1 MRARLADKFDKRLP
15 GYGLTA
21 GEVAE
26 QTQKGLSCSLTSSLR
41 GFLPF
46 ASYFGTVAN
55 GPTGADS
62 NHVSKELEIGLGA
75 GAAMGSQMG
84 DRLVVD
90 VVIAQAQQHQGS
102 ALA

>member
-1 MRARLADKFDKRLP
+1 MLLVRVAPVGLP

-46 ASYFGTVAN
+46 ASYLGTVAN
-55 GPTGADS
+55 GPTGADG
-62 NHVSKELEIGLGA
+62 NHVSKELEIGLRAPGHN
-75 GAAMGSQMG
+75 GT
-84 DRLVVD
+84 
-90 VVIAQAQQHQGS
+90 
-102 ALA
+102 